1 MTRNR
6 ASAKKA
12 GTAQETLAANYLAR
26 VLNDDRIE
34 RRRLGGSKDRGDIAG
49 LRTVDQLRIVAEV
62 KNTAKLAL
70 GPWLKEAEIE
80 RGNDDAAVGVVIHK
94 RHGSANPED
103 QIVSMTLRD
112 FAVLLGGDVNQT
124 GEGS

>member
-12 GTAQETLAANYLAR
+12 GTAQETLAVNYLAR
-26 VLNDDRIE
+26 VLSDDRIE
-34 RRRLGGSKDRGDIAG
+34 RRRLSGSKDRGDIAG
-49 LRTVDQLRIVAEV
+49 LRTVDQQRIVAEV

-70 GPWLKEAEIE
+70 GPWLREAEIE

-94 RHGSANPED
+94 RHGSAKPED

-112 FAVLLGGDVNQT
+112 FAVLLGGDVNET